1 VIVIVVVVIMT
12 MRMAVIRPFSRRML
26 VIVARP
32 SRRTLRVFVA
42 GTAVLIA
49 VSVAAGPMPVLAH
62 GVRIRRLER
71 GGQRVKP
78 KSNLLFGM
86 NCSHSPIIRALM
98 KLSVVIPV
106 CNEAENV
113 GPLAREIQAAL
124 AEHRPFEIIFVDD
137 GSTDG
142 TVAAIQAERASIP
155 EIRLLQHS
163 QRCGQSRAVCTGVEA
178 ARAEWVATL
187 DGDGQN
193 DPADIPN
200 LIQAVAG
207 AEPSLKLVMGN
218 RTTRKDTWLRRFSSR
233 VANRVRGGLLRD
245 GTPDTGCGIKLMHR
259 ATFMR
264 LPWFNHMHRF
274 LPALYQRAGARVI
287 SVPVRHR
294 PRTRG
299 TSKYGLRNRLWVGI
313 VDLFGVR
320 WLILRNPPHIHIR
333 ETPLN
338 E

>member
-1 VIVIVVVVIMT
+1 
-12 MRMAVIRPFSRRML
+12 
-26 VIVARP
+26 
-32 SRRTLRVFVA
+32 
-42 GTAVLIA
+42 
-49 VSVAAGPMPVLAH
+49 
-62 GVRIRRLER
+62 
-71 GGQRVKP
+71 
-78 KSNLLFGM
+78 
-86 NCSHSPIIRALM
+86 M

-106 CNEAENV
+106 CNEADNV
-113 GPLAREIQAAL
+113 GPLAREIQTAL
-124 AEHRPFEIIFVDD
+124 ADHRPFEIIFVDD

-163 QRCGQSRAVCTGVEA
+163 KRCGQSRAVCTGVEA

-193 DPADIPN
+193 DPADIPA
-200 LIQAVAG
+200 LLEAVNG

-274 LPALYQRAGARVI
+274 LPALYQRAGARVV

-299 TSKYGLRNRLWVGI
+299 TSKYGLNNRLWVGI

-320 WLILRNPPHIHIR
+320 WLILRNPPHISIR
-333 ETPLN
+333 ETLQN